1 MNLDLMD
8 HIKSGQ
14 SLLSIQ
20 DWINEDQIRP
30 KFRYIRYTR
39 LIDQIYLDQLDLQKI
54 FL

>member
-8 HIKSGQ
+8 HVKSGQ

-20 DWINEDQIRP
+20 DWIDVDQIRP
-30 KFRYIRYTR
+30 KFRDIQSKR

-54 FL
+54 FS